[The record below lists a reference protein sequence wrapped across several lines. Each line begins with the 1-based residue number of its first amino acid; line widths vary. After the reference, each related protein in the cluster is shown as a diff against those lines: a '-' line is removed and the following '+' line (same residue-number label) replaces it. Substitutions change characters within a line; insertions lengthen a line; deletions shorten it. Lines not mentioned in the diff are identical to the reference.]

1 MLEPQL
7 EFVNVKTDFMR
18 KKLLIIR
25 EILIMNAI
33 LALELVELVMDLIK
47 LTVSLVFPI
56 LLRYK
61 STLENYVSL
70 MMDMFTVPLA
80 KKF

>member
-1 MLEPQL
+1 MMEPQL

-47 LTVSLVFPI
+47 LTVSIVLTI

-70 MMDMFTVPLA
+70 MVDMFTVPLA